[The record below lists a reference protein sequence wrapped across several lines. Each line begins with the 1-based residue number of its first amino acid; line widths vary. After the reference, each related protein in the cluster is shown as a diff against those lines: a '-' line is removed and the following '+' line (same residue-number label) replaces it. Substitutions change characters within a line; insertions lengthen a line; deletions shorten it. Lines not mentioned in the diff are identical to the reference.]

1 MSSSW
6 TSSAILKMNSR
17 MWRLRLTGPTSPR
30 RRCQKVHMEHRT
42 SAAVTLPAT
51 RTTCHLAAPS
61 VELTSHEKLSPK
73 LKSVLLN
80 LKSKRKSRAKL
91 WRLCSSFESRR
102 ESSRRRIWRRLK
114 LTLINRLIRLSRRWR
129 SGSKSKLA

>member
-1 MSSSW
+1 
-6 TSSAILKMNSR
+6 
-17 MWRLRLTGPTSPR
+17 
-30 RRCQKVHMEHRT
+30 
-42 SAAVTLPAT
+42 
-51 RTTCHLAAPS
+51 